1 MYTLIEECL
10 NIFHWYRL
18 PVKIVERTK
27 DTIKF
32 HSDIK
37 CSLSIIS
44 DLRPIAEEHRVLIF
58 LNDLEIDYEI

>member
-1 MYTLIEECL
+1 MFHLLQQCL

-18 PVKIVERTK
+18 PVKLLDYTE

-32 HSDIK
+32 YSDIK

-44 DLRPIAEEHRVLIF
+44 DLRPIAEEHNIVIY
-58 LNDLEIDYEI
+58 LNDLEIEPD